1 MKIGKIKNQQKGF
14 TLIET
19 FVAITI
25 LMVAILGPMSLI
37 SKFYAD
43 NTYAKNQIS
52 SSFLA
57 QDGMETIQNI
67 VKTNTKNRLAGSD
80 PCNLDGD
87 SDWLIDL
94 DSCKTSSTKT
104 SEIRGCDVDS
114 LTSRIFTCEGN
125 DGCILENQIE
135 NGETGFYGHDFGNKS
150 NSIFKRKIYITDVS
164 EPPVEIDT
172 DKGVIS
178 DYRSIYRSARIV
190 SEVRWLDRGVW
201 RGPVIVS
208 GLVIQSQCFNP

>member
-1 MKIGKIKNQQKGF
+1 MKINKIKKQKGF

-43 NTYAKNQIS
+43 NTYAKNQIAS
-52 SSFLA
+52 TFLA
-57 QDGMETIQNI
+57 QDGMETVQNI

-80 PCNLDGD
+80 PCNLEGD
-87 SDWLIDL
+87 SDWLAGL

-104 SEIRGCDVDS
+104 SDIKGCDVDS
-114 LTSRIFTCEGN
+114 LTSRIFTCDGN
-125 DGCILENQIE
+125 DGCILKNQIE
-135 NGETGFYGHDFGNKS
+135 NEESGFYGHENGTD
-150 NSIFKRKIYITDVS
+150 SIFKRKIYITDVS
-164 EPPVEIDT
+164 EPTVEIDM
-172 DKGVIS
+172 DKGIIS

-190 SEVRWLDRGVW
+190 SEVRWRDRGVW
-201 RGPVIVS
+201 KGPVVVS